1 MGKILLSTDKQKDL
15 NEFMPENGTIE
26 KLANFFSSF
35 SDSTRIKIITALCLN
50 EMCVNDISQLL
61 NINQT
66 TVSHQLKFLKQYG
79 AVTSRRDGKVI
90 YYNISCDDISEV
102 MLNGV
107 NYLLEYGA

>member
-1 MGKILLSTDKQKDL
+1 MSKILLSQDKQDDL
-15 NEFMPENGTIE
+15 NKFMPENVVVE

-35 SDSTRIKIITALCLN
+35 PDGTRIKIISALCLN

-66 TVSHQLKFLKQYG
+66 TVSHQLRFLKQYG
-79 AVTSRRDGKVI
+79 AVTSRREGKII
-90 YYNISCDDISEV
+90 YYNISCNDINEV